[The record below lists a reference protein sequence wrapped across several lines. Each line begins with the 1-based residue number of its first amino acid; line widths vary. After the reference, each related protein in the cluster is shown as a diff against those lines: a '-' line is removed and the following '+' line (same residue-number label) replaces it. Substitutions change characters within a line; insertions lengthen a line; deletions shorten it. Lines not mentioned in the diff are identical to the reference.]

1 MEIRVVVPHFH
12 VNGPLIIIRGVLRV
26 AFRDIHSLDVADV
39 MIVLIALVGPR
50 VRVVGGHDVVC
61 EVHVLVLGKH
71 VDGVIVLADVF
82 PVLHILRIALIII
95 MVMPIIRPYRGGTAI
110 LIHTPLIHHEMP
122 SRHRVRV
129 IADLHGGGGTGL
141 GNLLGV
147 LAGEG
152 VCHIVLHLPQFQG
165 SG

>member
-1 MEIRVVVPHFH
+1 
-12 VNGPLIIIRGVLRV
+12 
-26 AFRDIHSLDVADV
+26 

-61 EVHVLVLGKH
+61 EVHILVLGKH
-71 VDGVIVLADVF
+71 VDGVIVLADV
-82 PVLHILRIALIII
+82 VLVVHILRIALIII
-95 MVMPIIRPYRGGTAI
+95 MIMPVTRPYRGGTAI
-110 LIHTPLIHHEMP
+110 LIHTPLIHHEV
-122 SRHRVRV
+122 SIWHRVRV
-129 IADLHGGGGTGL
+129 LADLHSGGGTGL

-152 VCHIVLHLPQFQG
+152 VCHIVLHLSQFQG